1 MISLLVTHPNS
12 VVICISVRDAQYE
25 KAAKGGKLEA
35 GAHLKQALAVQVGE
49 LELHNE
55 LGKVL
60 AVDDELLVEL
70 DHSQSHLE
78 DKCAVVALTE

>member
-1 MISLLVTHPNS
+1 MVVPHLVDKLARHPP
-12 VVICISVRDAQYE
+12 
-25 KAAKGGKLEA
+25 KLR
-35 GAHLKQALAVQVGE
+35 GDLKQALAVQVGE